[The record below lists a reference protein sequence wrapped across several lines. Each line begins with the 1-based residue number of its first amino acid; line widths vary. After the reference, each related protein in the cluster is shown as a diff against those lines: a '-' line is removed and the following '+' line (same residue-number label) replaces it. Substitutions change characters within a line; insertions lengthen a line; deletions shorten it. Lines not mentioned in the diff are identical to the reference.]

1 VQANEKHRNLI
12 FLNHFNMKRTL
23 LLLTLFALTASLQA
37 QKITAY
43 AITGSQK
50 GATNWSEVRLVDLS
64 SGEEVS
70 PVYQRQ
76 NQVELFNAR
85 TGKPIVK
92 KAESTAPDAGRNE
105 VTVQVINRDN
115 KDNVGRNGSTVVMRK
130 IVTNRPSLDLQS
142 PFATNSAACAFDKK
156 NNRLYYTPMGIAQL
170 RYIDLKNPSKIYYF
184 EDSPF
189 GAVKG
194 TGDAPNQITR
204 MTFASDGNG
213 YALSNDANHLVQFT
227 TKRKAAI
234 TDLGALT
241 DDPANGRYSVH
252 GSAGFGGDMVADANG
267 NLYLVTANRSVF
279 KISLETKVAS
289 FLGNIEGLPRGFS
302 TNGALVEDD
311 KIVVCSSTSTEGYF
325 SFALNDLKA
334 QKLEIGSSVYNA
346 SDLANG
352 NLLFE
357 KKKKDEDKLVDRT
370 AEEKRINPEAAI
382 ENKILVYPN
391 PVTTGL
397 VRLAFSNQAKGK
409 YQVQLMEISGKL
421 ISSKEYSVVNK
432 TQVEEFRFP
441 DLLSA
446 GNYVI
451 KILNDAN
458 TPVSVNKIVVQ

>member
-1 VQANEKHRNLI
+1 
-12 FLNHFNMKRTL
+12 MKRTL
-23 LLLTLFALTASLQA
+23 LLLTSFTLAASLHA

-70 PVYQRQ
+70 AVYQRQ
-76 NQVELFNAR
+76 NKVELFNAK
-85 TGKPIVK
+85 TGKAIVK
-92 KAESTAPDAGRNE
+92 KADAAVTE
-105 VTVQVINRDN
+105 VAKNAVSIQIIN
-115 KDNVGRNGSTVVMRK
+115 KDKNGNTVITRT
-130 IVTNRPSLDLQS
+130 ITNRPSLDLQS
-142 PFATNSAACAFDKK
+142 PFATNSAACAYDKK
-156 NNRLYYTPMGIAQL
+156 NDRLYYTPMNIAQL

-184 EDSPF
+184 EDTQF

-194 TGDAPNQITR
+194 SGDVQNQITR
-204 MTFASDGNG
+204 MTFASDGHG

-279 KISLETKVAS
+279 KISLETKVAT
-289 FLGNIEGLPRGFS
+289 FMGNIEGLPRGFS

-334 QKLEIGSSVYNA
+334 QKLEIGSAVYNA

-357 KKKKDEDKLVDRT
+357 KKKKKDEDKLADRT
-370 AEEKRINPEAAI
+370 AEEKRINPETAI

-397 VRLAFSNQAKGK
+397 VRLAFSNQPKGK

-451 KILNDAN
+451 KILNDGN
-458 TPVSVNKIVVQ
+458 MPVSVNKIVVQ